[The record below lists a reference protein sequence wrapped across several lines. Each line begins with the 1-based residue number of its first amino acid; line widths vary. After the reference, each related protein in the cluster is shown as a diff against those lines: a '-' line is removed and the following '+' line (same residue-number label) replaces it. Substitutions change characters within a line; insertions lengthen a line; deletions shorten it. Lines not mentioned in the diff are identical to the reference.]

1 MRLESV
7 LFACV
12 MMSACDCGSN
22 AAGGDASADGRS
34 VDGNLRDGV
43 VPGDSAAPEGC
54 RVALPVDM
62 LWVIDNS
69 NSMAE
74 EQASL
79 AANFPT
85 LIETLTEPPDDDG
98 DGEPDYPPLTDL
110 RVGIVSTDMGVGDTA
125 GVIGCPPGS
134 GDDGVMVSE
143 SRAAGDC
150 AGVRT
155 DGPPWLSFDGTN
167 GADFEADFACLS
179 ALGTEGCGIE
189 QQLEAS
195 FAALTRHRAPGG
207 PHEGFLRP
215 DSLVAVVYVTDE
227 DDCST
232 DDDGFFDPSPAAV
245 SELGHLRVRC
255 ALHPERLHPL
265 SRYITALRNL
275 QLDRRGDV
283 LVAAI
288 TGVPRELVRDPAT
301 IDYDALLADAR
312 MQPTLDPDDDT
323 RLVPACELGG
333 VGSAP
338 PARRIV
344 EVVADF
350 AADGDGLVASICQP
364 DLRPVM
370 QDLAQLVAARLCVA
384 PD

>member
-1 MRLESV
+1 MRARL
-7 LFACV
+7 LLLLALT
-12 MMSACDCGSN
+12 ACDCGPTSP
-22 AAGGDASADGRS
+22 ADAGATDGA
-34 VDGNLRDGV
+34 RDGTAA
-43 VPGDSAAPEGC
+43 DSGSSDGAPPQPC
-54 RVALPVDM
+54 RTALPVDM

-79 AANFPT
+79 AANFPA
-85 LIETLTEPPDDDG
+85 LIETLTHPPDADD

-125 GVIGCPPGS
+125 GVIGCPSGS
-134 GDDGVMVSE
+134 GDDGVMISR
-143 SRAAGDC
+143 SRAGGAC
-150 AGVRT
+150 ASVGT
-155 DGPPWLSFDGTN
+155 EGPPWLQFDGTN
-167 GADFEADFACLS
+167 GDAFEADFACLS
-179 ALGTEGCGIE
+179 ALGTNGCGLE

-195 FAALTRHRAPGG
+195 LAALTRHAAPGG

-227 DDCST
+227 DDCSAA
-232 DDDGFFDPSPAAV
+232 DDAIFDPSPAAADR
-245 SELGHLRVRC
+245 LGHLRVRC
-255 ALHPERLHPL
+255 ALHPELLHPV
-265 SRYITALRNL
+265 SRYIRALRNL

-283 LVAAI
+283 IVAAV
-288 TGVPRELVRDPAT
+288 TGVPRDLTRDPAD
-301 IDYDALLADAR
+301 IDYDALLADER
-312 MQPTLDPDDDT
+312 MQYTLDPLDDT
-323 RLVPACELGG
+323 RLVPACDLGG

-338 PARRIV
+338 PARRLV

-370 QDLAQLVAARLCVA
+370 EDLAQLVAARLCVG